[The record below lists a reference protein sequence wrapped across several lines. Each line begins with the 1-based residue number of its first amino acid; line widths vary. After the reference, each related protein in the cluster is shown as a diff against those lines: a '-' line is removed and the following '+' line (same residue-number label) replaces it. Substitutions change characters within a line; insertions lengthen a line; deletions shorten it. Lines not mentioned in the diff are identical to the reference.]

1 MLRMI
6 AWLPLVALLLLP
18 SQLWADDIDEQAAAQ
33 TVERLLAKDTNNDIP
48 TIWRLSQTLAKGER
62 PAVPALRKAL
72 EEAKPSQGLAIARA
86 LVLLEEHTAGLDA
99 LKLIAMNDDAET
111 PIRVAAIQ
119 ILGDEGEPEEAEWL
133 EERIDDMLEPH
144 VKLAMA
150 KGLWDLNRSSKKK
163 GKNVMLAFMRST
175 DANLKALGA
184 LALGEIGAISDART
198 VLRALAEEPTERGRS
213 ARLIMRLNRMEMM
226 AEQAMRGD
234 ESAEPEVPIVTGAPT
249 VSSAGNWPLLDEI
262 FAKLKSYYIDDS
274 MLDHRKLEDAA
285 ARGLTSALDSHTG
298 YLSPEDNAKMLES
311 LDPTYGGVGAYVFND
326 PDNNKFFTISRP
338 IYGGPI
344 YKADLRA
351 GDMVTM
357 IAGKS
362 TEGLS
367 VEDCVRLLKGPAGTP
382 VKVVILRRGWE
393 EAREF
398 TLVRQRITIPTTAYD
413 ILPGKIGFLQI
424 QGFSE
429 DTDHEV
435 AKVLDKFDEAGITG
449 LVIDLRFNGGGFLH
463 SAVKI
468 ASNFLPRGADVVRE
482 KGRDGVYAGRTHRSL
497 GTGGHRKQV
506 PVVVLVNQGTASAA
520 EILSGALR
528 DHDVARLVGRITF
541 GKGSAQIPFDIESRP
556 GEPFVDVPRKRSSP
570 GRGDRYTDLNGNN
583 RWDKGEPF
591 EAAPRKN
598 GRYDHAEKF
607 DDRNGNGSWD
617 PGEKYIDANENGVYD
632 VAEPFTDKNGNNKY
646 DVGGGA
652 KITIANYYLPSGF
665 NPKGE
670 IKTVDGKVQRVGG
683 IKPDVESLPKRLDLW
698 EVQAQRKLESK
709 GDVRDYVA
717 KLFEKD
723 KELMDRLA
731 RSDRKDPS
739 LYPGF
744 DEFYSS
750 LDTRLSKDAVRWLV
764 RYHTRR
770 EVGDRLGRELVGDI
784 VDDRQLQAAV
794 LDLYDTLDR
803 DFNADEDL
811 AFLAAE
817 IAAKEA
823 EDEKNKRKREP
834 AGK

>member
-1 MLRMI
+1 MLRPI
-6 AWLPLVALLLLP
+6 AWFTLVALILIP
-18 SQLWADDIDEQAAAQ
+18 SHTWADEIDEQTAAQ
-33 TVERLLAKDTNNDIP
+33 AVTQLLEKDTRDDIP
-48 TIWRLSQTLAKGER
+48 RIWKLSQALAKGDR

-72 EEAKPSQGLAIARA
+72 DDAKPAQGLAIARA
-86 LVLLEEHTAGLDA
+86 LVLLEEHTAGLQALRSIALNEDA
-99 LKLIAMNDDAET
+99 NQK
-111 PIRVAAIQ
+111 IRVASVQ
-119 ILGDEGEPEEAEWL
+119 IMGNEGELEEAEWL
-133 EERIDDMLEPH
+133 EDKIDDMLEPH

-150 KGLWDLNRSSKKK
+150 KALWDLNRSSKKK

-175 DANLKALGA
+175 DPNLKALGA
-184 LALGEIGAISDART
+184 LALGEIGAVAEART
-198 VLRALAEEPTERGRS
+198 VLSALAEEPTERGRS
-213 ARLIMRLNRMEMM
+213 ARLVIRLNRMEML
-226 AEQAMRGD
+226 AEQDMRED
-234 ESAEPEVPIVTGAPT
+234 EPTDPTVTGAPIPAST
-249 VSSAGNWPLLDEI
+249 GNWPLLDEI
-262 FAKLKSYYIDDS
+262 YAKLRSYYIDDS
-274 MLDHRKLEDAA
+274 LLNKDKLEDAA
-285 ARGLTSALDSHTG
+285 AKGLTAALDPHTG
-298 YLSPEDNAKMLES
+298 YLSPEDNARLLEA

-367 VEDCVRLLKGPAGTP
+367 VEDCVRLLKGPPGTP
-382 VKVVILRRGWE
+382 VDVVVLRRGWE

-424 QGFSE
+424 QHFAE
-429 DTDHEV
+429 DTAREV
-435 AKVLDKFDEAGITG
+435 AKVLDLFDDKGVSALI
-449 LVIDLRFNGGGFLH
+449 IDLRYNTGGFLH
-463 SAVKI
+463 SAVQI
-468 ASNFLPRGADVVRE
+468 ASNFLPKGAIVVKERGRE
-482 KGRDGVYAGRTHRSL
+482 GVYSGRSHFSV

-506 PVVVLVNQGTASAA
+506 PVAVIVNQGTASAA
-520 EILSGALR
+520 EILSGALK
-528 DHDVARLVGRITF
+528 DHGVARLVGRVTF
-541 GKGSAQIPFDIESRP
+541 GKGSAQLPFDINSRP
-556 GEPFVDVPRKRSSP
+556 GEPFVDVARKPSSP
-570 GRGDRYTDLNGNN
+570 GRGDSYTDLNQNDV
-583 RWDKGEPF
+583 WDKGEPF
-591 EAAPRKN
+591 RARPRKN
-598 GRYDHAEKF
+598 GRYDVAEKYE
-607 DDRNGNGSWD
+607 DANANGKWD
-617 PGEKYIDANENGVYD
+617 EGEKYIDANDNGEYD
-632 VAEPFTDKNGNNKY
+632 PAEPFTDKNGNNEY

-652 KITIANYYLPSGF
+652 KITIAHYYLPKGF

-683 IKPDVESLPKRLDLW
+683 IEPDVASLPKRLDLW
-698 EVQAQRKLESK
+698 EIQAQRALESK

-717 KLFEKD
+717 KLFDSDREKM
-723 KELMDRLA
+723 ERLA
-731 RSDRKDPS
+731 RSDRKDPA

-744 DEFYSS
+744 AAFYDS
-750 LDTRLSKDAVRWLV
+750 LGTRLSKDAVRWLV

-794 LDLYDTLDR
+794 LDLFDTLDR

-823 EDEKNKRKREP
+823 EDKKKTSDKQP
-834 AGK
+834 AGSR